1 MKLLARRGLAP
12 IALATAALLLPLAPS
27 ARVQAAEG
35 NIPAQRTALKVVED
49 AFAWFND
56 VGARRT
62 ALTREGVATHFHP
75 QASIRI
81 DNEMKGIGAEGMYL
95 RFAEMLEKLDYWEAT
110 QPFTIALTDGDHAA
124 GQYQYRYRDKQGG
137 TGVIDLISIWTVRDG
152 KVLDT
157 VEQAKYSGADLSLA
171 THGKDGGTA
180 KP

>member
-1 MKLLARRGLAP
+1 MTLLARRVLGP
-12 IALATAALLLPLAPS
+12 IALAAAALLLPLAP
-27 ARVQAAEG
+27 AATAHAAG
-35 NIPAQRTALKVVED
+35 STAATDRTALKVVED

-62 ALTREGVATHFHP
+62 TLTREGVATHFHP
-75 QASIRI
+75 EASIRI

-110 QPFTIALTDGDHAA
+110 QPFTIALTDGDRAA

-157 VEQAKYSGADLSLA
+157 VEQAQYSGADLSLA

-180 KP
+180 RP

>member
-1 MKLLARRGLAP
+1 MLARRGLVP
-12 IALATAALLLPLAPS
+12 IALAASALLLLPLALS
-27 ARVQAAEG
+27 ATVLASESAARQE
-35 NIPAQRTALKVVED
+35 RTALKIVED
-49 AFAWFND
+49 AFVWFND
-56 VGARRT
+56 VGARRVP
-62 ALTREGVATHFHP
+62 LTREGVATHFHP

-110 QPFTIALTDGDHAA
+110 QPFSIALTDGDRAA
-124 GQYQYRYRDKQGG
+124 GQYQYRYRDRQGG

-171 THGKDGGTA
+171 THGKAGA
-180 KP
+180 ARP